1 MNVILVDESDYISSD
16 RVRLDGERLAHIRS
30 VLGASVGDSLV
41 VGRVGGNLGHGLV
54 VELNPDD
61 VVLDL
66 SLATA
71 PPSAARVVLALALPR
86 PPTLRKVLQQ
96 ATAIGVKR
104 IALFHSARV
113 EKSYWQSKGLEPEA
127 LELQLR
133 LGLEQARD
141 TILPTVE
148 MHRRFRPFAEDALG
162 HLQPGAPVLLA
173 DAEAGRSCPVDAADP
188 CVLVIGPEG
197 GLVDFE
203 RELLVSRGARPVSL
217 GARPLRVE
225 TAVVAALGRLVAP
238 RAIE

>member
-1 MNVILVDESDYISSD
+1 MILVDESDYLSSD

-30 VLGASVGDSLV
+30 VLGASVGDRLV
-41 VGRVGGNLGHGLV
+41 VGRVGGNLGHGVV
-54 VELNPDD
+54 VELDD
-61 VVLDL
+61 EHALLELALDMPPPP
-66 SLATA
+66 AA
-71 PPSAARVVLALALPR
+71 PVVLALALPR

-96 ATAIGVKR
+96 ATAIGVKK

-127 LELQLR
+127 LEAQLR

-141 TILPTVE
+141 TVLPTIE
-148 MHRRFRPFAEDALG
+148 MHRRFRPFAEDALNQL
-162 HLQPGAPVLLA
+162 HPGAPVLLA
-173 DAEAGRSCPVDAADP
+173 DAEAQDPCPVDAVDP

-203 RELLVSRGARPVSL
+203 RELLASQGARLVSL

-238 RAIE
+238 RPARA